1 MRSKLLASVFCVGT
15 FTLPLAA
22 FAQTAA
28 PAATVNTGNFFER
41 FYQAY
46 MDDIHAPDVAPDAG
60 PETKCLPPPF
70 DSPPMPGGDYP
81 YGGNP
86 GMCQN
91 GAAPNGPLMRA
102 LAPTSTG
109 KFLTDNRIAIYGWLD
124 PSMNYSSSQGKNGNS
139 PSAYAYDANTPLFNQ
154 ATLYIDRL
162 PDTTQTD
169 HWDWGFRLTPIY
181 GSDYRY
187 TTMYG
192 FDSNNYLN
200 RNHQMGFDVPMAY
213 VDVYDPNLGYGTNFR
228 LGRYISLPD
237 IEAQLAPDNYFFSH
251 SILYSFDPYTQVGL
265 VATTKLDEKGQWIV
279 QYGVSAGNDVTPWAG
294 HNAAQPTAT
303 FTLRYTTPDNNTNV
317 YIAANSIN
325 NGKFGY
331 NNLQSYYFTLY
342 HRFNDKWMTA
352 TEAWYMYQ
360 NKTPAT
366 NGATAGS
373 QLGLAMPF
381 TSSSGTPYGYGS
393 ANGPY
398 GAYCKTGIR
407 CTSQE
412 EALLNYTIYQIDHRN
427 FIGLRNEVVNDGSG
441 QRTGFKTIYYETTL
455 GWNHDISDDI
465 QLRPEIGYYHA
476 FNAKAFN
483 NGTRKDMVMGAMDI
497 IFHY

>member
-1 MRSKLLASVFCVGT
+1 MPIV
-15 FTLPLAA
+15 A

-28 PAATVNTGNFFER
+28 PAQVNTGNFFTR
-41 FYQAY
+41 LYQAY
-46 MDDIHAPDVAPDAG
+46 VDDINAPNEAPTASG
-60 PETKCLPPPF
+60 PAPKCLPPPY
-70 DSPPMPGGDYP
+70 DVPPMPSADYP

-86 GMCQN
+86 GMCQD
-91 GAAPNGPLMRA
+91 GTPVNGPLMRA
-102 LAPTSTG
+102 LAPTSVG
-109 KFLTDNRIAIYGWLD
+109 KFLTDNKIAVYGWIE
-124 PSMNYSSSQGKNGNS
+124 PSGNFSSSKGKNGNS
-139 PSAYAYDANTPLFNQ
+139 PSAYAYNANSPLLNQ
-154 ATLYIDRL
+154 VTLYVERL

-169 HWDWGFRLTPIY
+169 HWDYGFRVTGLY

-192 FDSNNYLN
+192 LDSNNYLDH
-200 RNHQMGFDVPMAY
+200 NHQTGADLPMAY
-213 VDVYDPNLGYGTNFR
+213 LELYDPHLGYGTNFR

-237 IEAQLAPDNYFFSH
+237 IEAQLAPDNYFFTH
-251 SILYSFDPYTQVGL
+251 SLLYAYDPYTQIGL

-279 QYGVSAGNDVTPWAG
+279 QYGLSAGNDTTPWAAN
-294 HNAAQPTAT
+294 HAAIPTAT
-303 FTLRYTTPDNNTNV
+303 FTVRYTTEDNMTN
-317 YIAANSIN
+317 YYAAANSIN

-331 NNLQSYYFTLY
+331 NNLQSYYLTIY
-342 HRFNDKWMTA
+342 HRFNDKLTTA

-360 NKTPAT
+360 YKTPAT

-373 QLGLAMPF
+373 QVGLAMPF
-381 TSSSGTPYGYGS
+381 VNSNGTPFGYGT

-398 GAYCKTGIR
+398 GAYCKTGSR
-407 CTSQE
+407 CTSYE

-427 FIGLRNEVVNDGSG
+427 FIGIRNEIFNDATA
-441 QRTGFKTIYYETTL
+441 QRTGFKTIYYETTI

-476 FNAKAFN
+476 FNAKAFS